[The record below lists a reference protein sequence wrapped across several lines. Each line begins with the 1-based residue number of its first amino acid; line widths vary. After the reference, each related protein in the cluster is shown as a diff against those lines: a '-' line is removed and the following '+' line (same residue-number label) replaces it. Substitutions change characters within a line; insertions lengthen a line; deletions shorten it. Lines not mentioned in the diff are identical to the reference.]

1 MTSNESQF
9 DYNDRYGIKPS
20 KSWVKFAI
28 GFALVGGIW
37 IVWAGLHHAQPLVR
51 SELISFTT
59 QDPRNPVIRY
69 FVQRDKSD
77 DVVICTLTA
86 RDFEKNV
93 VGQVDDTI
101 AAGESYVERNVTVPT
116 RADAVNAG
124 IAGCRVL

>member
-37 IVWAGLHHAQPLVR
+37 VVWAGLHHAQPLVR

-101 AAGESYVERNVTVPT
+101 AAGESYVERNITIPT
-116 RADAVNAG
+116 RAGAVNAG

>member
-37 IVWAGLHHAQPLVR
+37 VVWAGLHHAQPLVR

>member
-37 IVWAGLHHAQPLVR
+37 VVWAGLHHAQPLVR

-101 AAGESYVERNVTVPT
+101 AAGESYVERNITIPT
-116 RADAVNAG
+116 RGDAVNAG

>member
-9 DYNDRYGIKPS
+9 DYNDRYGIKSS

-28 GFALVGGIW
+28 GFALVGGMW
-37 IVWAGLHHAQPLVR
+37 VVWAGLHHAQPLVR

-101 AAGESYVERNVTVPT
+101 SAGESYVERNVTIPT

>member
-9 DYNDRYGIKPS
+9 DYNDRYGIKSS

-28 GFALVGGIW
+28 GFALVGGMW
-37 IVWAGLHHAQPLVR
+37 VVWAGLHHAQPLVR

-101 AAGESYVERNVTVPT
+101 AAGESYVERNITVPT